1 MHHQIWR
8 KARMC
13 FAAQELYE
21 EKCSE
26 AIFTNNFL
34 SWGNLTEVKDD
45 DSNDDDDDDDDDDTG
60 CRQMATITVELNTH
74 DTRSTNWRHKSTS
87 FLSGPGCWYVCQ
99 ANLGPYS
106 YGTRFRRRLE
116 HCSIPTQKVACTR
129 LRNTAQN
136 YIINV
141 VH

>member
-1 MHHQIWR
+1 MEDRKMHHQIWR

-45 DSNDDDDDDDDDDTG
+45 DS
-60 CRQMATITVELNTH
+60 V
-74 DTRSTNWRHKSTS
+74 
-87 FLSGPGCWYVCQ
+87 
-99 ANLGPYS
+99 
-106 YGTRFRRRLE
+106 RFRRGR
-116 HCSIPTQKVACTR
+116 KF
-129 LRNTAQN
+129 
-136 YIINV
+136 V
-141 VH
+141 VLVVGGRAAS